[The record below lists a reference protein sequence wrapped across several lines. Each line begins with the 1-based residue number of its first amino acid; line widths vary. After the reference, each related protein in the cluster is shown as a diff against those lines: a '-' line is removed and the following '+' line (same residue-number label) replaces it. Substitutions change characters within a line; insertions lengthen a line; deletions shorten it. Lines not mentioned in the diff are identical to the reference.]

1 MDRSDRRLRG
11 ADVTDSSDAII
22 GRITDGLG
30 NQLFQYAT
38 ARALSLRLNRPLRLH
53 PVGYSPSSLRSYRL
67 AAYDLPTQ
75 TLQGAWADRYLRV
88 PDSRWYVRMF
98 VERSSHRL
106 PFRWRRVILESSP
119 RFDAQVLAIAR
130 PVYLKGFW
138 QCEKY
143 FASHA
148 DIIRQELTLRTP
160 VPGQHQAVLA
170 QIEGSEAVGVV
181 VRRGDYVGIPNTQGL
196 CTPTYYRRALEAVT
210 ARVPTRRVFVFSDD
224 IPWCREHLCLDSG
237 ETFVPNVLPEAPE
250 ESLRLLSHCRHF
262 IIANSTFAWWGAWLS
277 PHPGKLVVGP
287 SRWMQDSE
295 PWADILPEHWMH
307 VQAG

>member
-1 MDRSDRRLRG
+1 MRG
-11 ADVTDSSDAII
+11 ATVTDLTDAII

-38 ARALSLRLNRPLRLH
+38 ARAMSLRLNRPLRLH

-67 AAYDLPTQ
+67 AAYDLPAQ
-75 TLQGAWADRYLRV
+75 TLQGGVIDRYLRV
-88 PDSRWYVRMF
+88 PDRRWYVRML
-98 VERSSHRL
+98 VERSSRRIPL
-106 PFRWRRVILESSP
+106 RWRRVILESSP
-119 RFDAQVLAIAR
+119 RFDAQVLEIAR

-138 QCEKY
+138 QCERY
-143 FASHA
+143 FTSHA
-148 DIIRQELTLRTP
+148 DSIRQELTLRTP
-160 VPGQHQAVLA
+160 VPDTYQAMLGQ
-170 QIEGSEAVGVV
+170 IDGSEAVGVV

-196 CTPTYYRRALEAVT
+196 CTPEFYRRALEAVT

-224 IPWCREHLCLDSG
+224 IPWCREHLHLDAS
-237 ETFVPNVLPEAPE
+237 ETFVPNDTPDAPE
-250 ESLRLLSHCRHF
+250 EHLRVLSHCRHF
-262 IIANSTFAWWGAWLS
+262 ILANSTFAWWGAWLS

-295 PWADILPEHWMH
+295 PWADILPETWMR